1 MNRLD
6 RLTSILTHLQTK
18 RTITAQELADRF
30 QISLRTV
37 YRDLRSLDEA
47 GVPIIGEVGQG
58 YSLVEG
64 YRLPPVMFTK
74 EEAQAFLIAEKIVE
88 KVTDQESSRHF
99 QSALFKIK
107 AVLKSTQKEAID
119 TLSSQVEVIP
129 KPNGLLTAGRD
140 HTLQI
145 LLQSLSEKRVV
156 SLEYTTFEQEVTT
169 RRTVEPVG
177 VYYSF
182 EQWYLIA
189 WCRLRNDYRNFRLD
203 RIREIIVC
211 EETFHNHHPT
221 LKDYLEKVKHEEQLT
236 KVVLQV
242 CADGVKYMQV
252 ERYNQGFVFEKKT
265 ENGVEMTFMTCHLE
279 GFARWAI
286 MLGDYIQVIEP
297 QELKSRIKE
306 LLMIMLEKLQEK
318 NQVC

>member
-47 GVPIIGEVGQG
+47 GVPVIGEAGQG

-74 EEAQAFLIAEKIVE
+74 EEALAFLIAEKIVE
-88 KVTDQESSRHF
+88 KVTDRESSRHF

-129 KPNGLLTAGRD
+129 KPNGLLVAGRD
-140 HTLQI
+140 RTLQI
-145 LLQSLSEKRVV
+145 LLQSLSEKRVI
-156 SLEYTTFEQEVTT
+156 SLAYTTFEQEVTT
-169 RRTVEPVG
+169 KRAVEPVG

-182 EQWYLIA
+182 DQWYLIA
-189 WCRLRNDYRNFRLD
+189 WCRLRNDYRTFRLD
-203 RIREIIVC
+203 RIREVCIC
-211 EETFHNHHPT
+211 EETFYKHHPS
-221 LKDYLEKVKHEEQLT
+221 LKDYLEKVKQEQQLT

-242 CADGVKYMQV
+242 SYEGVKYMQI
-252 ERYNQGFVFEKKT
+252 ERYNQGFVFERKT
-265 ENGVEMTFMTCHLE
+265 GNGVEMTFMTCHLE

-297 QELKSRIKE
+297 QELKSRIKA
-306 LLMIMLEKLQEK
+306 LILIMLEKIEEK
-318 NQVC
+318 NRVY

>member
-30 QISLRTV
+30 GISLRTV

-47 GVPIIGEVGQG
+47 GVPIIGEAGQG
-58 YSLVEG
+58 YSLVDG

-74 EEAQAFLIAEKIVE
+74 EEAMAFLIAEKIVE
-88 KVTDQESSRHF
+88 KVTDHESSRHF

-107 AVLKSTQKEAID
+107 AVLKSTQKDALD
-119 TLSSQVEVIP
+119 HLSGQVEVIP
-129 KPNGLLTAGRD
+129 KPNGLLAAGRD
-140 HTLQI
+140 RTLQV
-145 LLQSLSEKRVV
+145 LLQSLSEKRVI
-156 SLEYTTFEQEVTT
+156 SIEYTTFEEQVTT
-169 RRTVEPVG
+169 RRAVEPVG

-189 WCRLRNDYRNFRLD
+189 WCRLRNDYRTFRLD
-203 RIREIIVC
+203 RIREVGVC
-211 EETFHNHHPT
+211 EETYQNHHPS
-221 LKDYLEKVKHEEQLT
+221 LKDYLEKVKKEQQLT
-236 KVVLQV
+236 KVVLEV
-242 CADGVKYMQV
+242 ASDGVKYMQL
-252 ERYNQGFVFEKKT
+252 ERYNQGFVMESKKG
-265 ENGVEMTFMTCHLE
+265 ELVEMTFMTCHLE
-279 GFARWAI
+279 GFARWTI

-297 QELKSRIKE
+297 LELKSRIKE
-306 LLMIMLEKLQEK
+306 LLMIMLEKVQEK

>member
-6 RLTSILTHLQTK
+6 RLTSILTHLQSK

-30 QISLRTV
+30 KISLRTV

-47 GVPIIGEVGQG
+47 GVPIVGEAGQG

-64 YRLPPVMFTK
+64 YRLPPIMFTK
-74 EEAQAFLIAEKIVE
+74 EEALAFLIAEKIVE
-88 KVTDQESSRHF
+88 QVTDRESSKHF
-99 QSALFKIK
+99 QSALYKIK

-129 KPNGLLTAGRD
+129 KPNGLMPAGGDR
-140 HTLQI
+140 TLQI
-145 LLQSLSEKRVV
+145 LLQSLSEKRVI
-156 SLEYTTFEQEVTT
+156 SLVYTTFEQEVTS

-189 WCRLRNDYRNFRLD
+189 WCRLRNDYRTFRRD
-203 RIREIIVC
+203 RIREVC
-211 EETFHNHHPT
+211 ICQETYYKHHPS
-221 LKDYLEKVKHEEQLT
+221 LKDYLDKVKHQQHLT
-236 KVVLQV
+236 KVVLHV
-242 CADGVKYMQV
+242 SADGVKYMRT

-297 QELKSRIKE
+297 QELKSRIRE
-306 LLMIMLEKLQEK
+306 LLLAMLEKVLEK
-318 NQVC
+318 NQVS